1 MPLGVV
7 QKNSRGTERLVIL
20 PKVTQLGRL
29 SSPNLHSV
37 CLISLSECSSSC
49 SLTLLYPSDVNME
62 APDEKS
68 IITYVVSF
76 YHYFSKM
83 KALAVEGKRIGKV
96 HRAQEWGRW
105 EPGNHTG
112 LHLGGD

>member
-1 MPLGVV
+1 M
-7 QKNSRGTERLVIL
+7 S
-20 PKVTQLGRL
+20 KVAQLGRL
-29 SSPNLHSV
+29 SSPNLHSI
-37 CLISLSECSSSC
+37 CLISLSECFLSR
-49 SLTLLYPSDVNME
+49 SLTFLYPSDVNME

-96 HRAQEWGRW
+96 HGAQEWGRW

-112 LHLGGD
+112 LRLG

>member
-1 MPLGVV
+1 MFLESPL
-7 QKNSRGTERLVIL
+7 R
-20 PKVTQLGRL
+20 P
-29 SSPNLHSV
+29 
-37 CLISLSECSSSC
+37 
-49 SLTLLYPSDVNME
+49 DVNME

-96 HRAQEWGRW
+96 GGSQE
-105 EPGNHTG
+105 TG
-112 LHLGGD
+112 EGGDLRNGSWLLEIKSL